1 MPDTGR
7 GVPPGRMPWSV
18 GEGHGPPAGVCG
30 GAGLPGPMRASAP
43 TRFAAWR
50 GNVVSRL
57 PTGPALGRRG
67 GFHIRP
73 RDPAPPR
80 GCPGRCK
87 HRPLQRL
94 QQCGVRDFTGGCKP
108 AVGRRGGI
116 YPSRGRSN
124 RRGARRDEGI
134 PPYGRRG
141 GVTATLLAATFTMVR
156 RGGPRSSRKTF
167 SNILS
172 RPQGGDPPYL
182 NSELFTLNSELPTLN
197 FRPATA

>member
-1 MPDTGR
+1 MLDAGR
-7 GVPPGRMPWSV
+7 GVPPGRMLWSV

-50 GNVVSRL
+50 GNAVSRL

-124 RRGARRDEGI
+124 RRRARRDEGI
-134 PPYGRRG
+134 PPYGR
-141 GVTATLLAATFTMVR
+141 
-156 RGGPRSSRKTF
+156 P
-167 SNILS
+167 
-172 RPQGGDPPYL
+172 GGDGQPFWPQRLPWFAGEGHGPPA
-182 NSELFTLNSELPTLN
+182 N
-197 FRPATA
+197 PAPPSGG

>member
-7 GVPPGRMPWSV
+7 GVPPGRMLWSV
-18 GEGHGPPAGVCG
+18 GEAHGPPAGVCG
-30 GAGLPGPMRASAP
+30 GVGVPGPMRASAP

-134 PPYGRRG
+134 PPYGRPG
-141 GVTATLLAATFTMVR
+141 GDGNPFGRNVYHGSQGRATAL
-156 RGGPRSSRKTF
+156 PQNF